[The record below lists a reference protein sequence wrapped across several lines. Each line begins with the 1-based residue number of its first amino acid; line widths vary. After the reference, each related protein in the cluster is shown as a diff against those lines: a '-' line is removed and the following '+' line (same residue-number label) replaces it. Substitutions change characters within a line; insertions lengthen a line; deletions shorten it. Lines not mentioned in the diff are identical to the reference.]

1 MIEQGVA
8 LNTCPTASSIRH
20 DNSTLNQQSKPRPR
34 AGVRGLD
41 VRQKNEKITRM
52 KVRESG
58 MPQEDT
64 WENFFDARCIL
75 DRLVACGDSEGISV
89 AEFGCGY
96 GTFTIP
102 LARITSGRVH
112 AFDIEPELI
121 QRLSERAKSERIDNI
136 VPVLRDFVADGTG
149 LPSESVDH
157 AMLYNILHIEDPISL
172 LAEAFRIVRSGGSI
186 SIIHWRSDI
195 PTPRG
200 PSLSIRPTPEQ
211 IHSWLAEVG
220 FSEISGEELFCSC
233 YHFGV
238 RAIRGANPVSKNR
251 KANKAVDSTRCR
263 A

>member
-1 MIEQGVA
+1 LGE
-8 LNTCPTASSIRH
+8 L
-20 DNSTLNQQSKPRPR
+20 
-34 AGVRGLD
+34 
-41 VRQKNEKITRM
+41 
-52 KVRESG
+52 
-58 MPQEDT
+58 
-64 WENFFDARCIL
+64 FDARCIL
-75 DRLVACGDSEGISV
+75 ERLLACGESGDISV

-102 LARITSGRVH
+102 LARITSGKIH
-112 AFDIEPELI
+112 AIDIEPQLI
-121 QRLSERAKSERIDNI
+121 HRLSETAKAEMIDNI

-172 LAEAFRIVRSGGSI
+172 LAEAFRIVRSSGSI

-200 PSLSIRPTPEQ
+200 PSLSIRPTPER

-220 FSEISGEELFCSC
+220 FSEIGDEELVCSR

-238 RAIRGANPVSKNR
+238 RAIRGSNPTTKNR
-251 KANKAVDSTRCR
+251 KVEQGGGLNAIPRVSHLGRRPVRR
-263 A
+263 ADQHLRDITL